1 MLEIIYHQTKAA
13 LVCRDLKVASWTKA
27 VGDTRLWERNSQWS
41 VDEPLSARLL
51 LQCEQKN
58 IPLRH
63 PKERA
68 PRALRCSVNILR
80 VFVATRNFW
89 PPKVGQCIVE

>member
-13 LVCRDLKVASWTKA
+13 LVCRDLKVASWMKA

-41 VDEPLSARLL
+41 VDEPLFLSLALCACYAVL
-51 LQCEQKN
+51 TKN

-68 PRALRCSVNILR
+68 LLRCSVNISR
-80 VFVATRNFW
+80 VFVASPNSGSPRSSSAL
-89 PPKVGQCIVE
+89 